1 MPARLRSLIATLAV
15 LALAGCG
22 AQPAEP
28 APSAPVTMHVDGPV
42 YGSLDQLDRDA
53 DVIAS
58 LEIVS
63 SKQDELLP
71 EYSGDDPSTNP
82 AAGAPAAPSSEDIR
96 DGAVPIT
103 VHTVRVVDVLRGAGD
118 GEELTL
124 IELGGSKATV
134 QDRPKLTDALGPDT
148 VAFLTRLP
156 DGRYE
161 VLGQGQGLLQRRDD
175 QYVSLTE
182 PRISVDER
190 RVTSLR

>member
-1 MPARLRSLIATLAV
+1 MKHFESLIATLAV

-28 APSAPVTMHVDGPV
+28 APSAPVTMHVDGPS
-42 YGSLDQLDRDA
+42 YDSLDQLDRDA

-82 AAGAPAAPSSEDIR
+82 AAGAPTTPGSEDIR

-103 VHTVRVVDVLRGAGD
+103 VHTVRVVDALRGAGD

-134 QDRPKLTDALGPDT
+134 QDRPKLTEALGPET

-161 VLGQGQGLLQRRDD
+161 VLGQGQGLLQRSDG

-182 PRISVDER
+182 PRISVDEQ